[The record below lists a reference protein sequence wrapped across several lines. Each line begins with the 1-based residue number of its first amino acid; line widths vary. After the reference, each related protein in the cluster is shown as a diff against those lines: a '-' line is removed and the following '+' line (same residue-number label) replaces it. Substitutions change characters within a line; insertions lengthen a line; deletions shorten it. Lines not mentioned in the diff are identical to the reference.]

1 MERHTQE
8 AFQVVV
14 REREPYITV
23 PLNILVE
30 LGFGE
35 GGAAGKGSAAGEGGD
50 QRVSDGPL
58 INLGRVLG
66 EVWRELAHGRT
77 STVI

>member
-1 MERHTQE
+1 MERDTQE

-14 REREPYITV
+14 REREPYITA

-35 GGAAGKGSAAGEGGD
+35 GGAAGKGDTAGGEEASVFRRPAHQSWTSVGGS
-50 QRVSDGPL
+50 V
-58 INLGRVLG
+58 
-66 EVWRELAHGRT
+66 A
-77 STVI
+77 

>member
-1 MERHTQE
+1 MERDTQE

-50 QRVSDGPL
+50 QRVPT
-58 INLGRVLG
+58 GRSSILDECWGKFGVSWLMG
-66 EVWRELAHGRT
+66 GLQ
-77 STVI
+77 